1 MEGVNKMNQNNNQ
14 NMPQQQPVQPQPN
27 VAQNNVPPIQPN
39 NNMYYG
45 QNNMNNNVQNPKKSN
60 TGLVIG
66 ILVAIV
72 VIVLIVI
79 FVGKNK
85 GDKPN
90 NKNSN
95 GTNST
100 SQLNSNTPSS
110 SSSDGNITFDSSNK
124 KVYSN
129 VYETGSSTTT
139 GLVIINIS
147 DNGEANLLSSLSNL
161 YGDKKSVDEIKK
173 CTAKKQRGAELFL
186 ENYKLNNSGREYNVV
201 YSCNFKNGMKALL
214 ANYSVVD
221 GAVIVV
227 SAKKGV
233 IDEYAILLSTLN
245 KIGVSKV
252 IVYVNN
258 DDNSKQSSTVNSIKS
273 LVANYG
279 YDKNTPVI
287 VGKNDTDS
295 AKKFMTEL
303 EKWIGKPKADS
314 EKPFLMPVEEV
325 MTISGRGTVVTGR
338 VEKGSIKVNEAV
350 EIIGLKDTK
359 KTSVTGIEMFRKT
372 LDSATV
378 GDNAGVL
385 VKDLTRNEIERG
397 QVLAKPGTI
406 TAHTKFRVLVYF
418 LTNEE
423 GGRRTAFTG
432 QTKPQFYFRT
442 TDITGAVQFPSNI
455 KQVNPGDIAE
465 FTVTLNKK
473 CAMLRG
479 DTFAIREGGKTT
491 ALGKVIELLD

>member
-1 MEGVNKMNQNNNQ
+1 
-14 NMPQQQPVQPQPN
+14 
-27 VAQNNVPPIQPN
+27 
-39 NNMYYG
+39 
-45 QNNMNNNVQNPKKSN
+45 
-60 TGLVIG
+60 
-66 ILVAIV
+66 
-72 VIVLIVI
+72 
-79 FVGKNK
+79 
-85 GDKPN
+85 
-90 NKNSN
+90 
-95 GTNST
+95 
-100 SQLNSNTPSS
+100 
-110 SSSDGNITFDSSNK
+110 
-124 KVYSN
+124 
-129 VYETGSSTTT
+129 
-139 GLVIINIS
+139 
-147 DNGEANLLSSLSNL
+147 
-161 YGDKKSVDEIKK
+161 
-173 CTAKKQRGAELFL
+173 
-186 ENYKLNNSGREYNVV
+186 
-201 YSCNFKNGMKALL
+201 MKALL